1 MRPLWAGID
10 AGKTHHHCVVIN
22 EDGARLFSK
31 RFANDETE
39 ILGILADVL
48 ELAAKDAVTWATD
61 LSQGGAA
68 LLIALLAGH
77 GQNLLYIPSQTIHQ
91 AALSYRGDGKTD
103 ATDAGT
109 IADQARMRP
118 DLQPSDYD
126 YHGLLLWWNDTGF
139 RRTRAPRKKPRGKG
153 HRT

>member
-1 MRPLWAGID
+1 MRQLWAGID

-48 ELAAKDAVTWATD
+48 EVAAEYKVTWATD

-77 GQNLLYIPSQTIHQ
+77 GQNLLYIPGRTITKQ
-91 AALSYRGDGKTD
+91 L
-103 ATDAGT
+103 
-109 IADQARMRP
+109 
-118 DLQPSDYD
+118 
-126 YHGLLLWWNDTGF
+126 
-139 RRTRAPRKKPRGKG
+139 
-153 HRT
+153 